1 MLQQTCPTA
10 NILRCCW
17 SCCHCTENHIFF
29 FQTFWKDGLS
39 KISHW
44 NMIFFVLSGRMI
56 FVFPENMILF
66 IRRKIKDDL
75 FQIYTWKYYIFF
87 KCSEKM
93 VFPKK
98 MHWNMIFL
106 VLSGKIVF
114 FPLKTYFFFGRKI
127 KDDLSQEIHKNMI
140 FSVYMC
146 ICQKGCYPSAKKK
159 SKMIFSNTLKGDWN
173 SRLTLYKEFQWFFV
187 LLWRPL

>member
-1 MLQQTCPTA
+1 
-10 NILRCCW
+10 
-17 SCCHCTENHIFF
+17 
-29 FQTFWKDGLS
+29 
-39 KISHW
+39 
-44 NMIFFVLSGRMI
+44 MIFFVLSGRMI

-114 FPLKTYFFFGRKI
+114 FPLKTYFFFGRKL

-146 ICQKGCYPSAKKK
+146 ICHKGCYPSAKKK
-159 SKMIFSNTLKGDWN
+159 SKMILLCPKLVKRCRKQFISSSCGSLLGVD
-173 SRLTLYKEFQWFFV
+173 FFIIF
-187 LLWRPL
+187 LLI